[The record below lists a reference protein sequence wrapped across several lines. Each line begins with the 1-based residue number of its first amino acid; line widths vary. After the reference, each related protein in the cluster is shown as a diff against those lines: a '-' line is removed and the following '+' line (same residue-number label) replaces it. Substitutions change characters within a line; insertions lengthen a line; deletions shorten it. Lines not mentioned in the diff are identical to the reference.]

1 MVDLYFGYFVPYLL
15 SYLPYCFSIKIGTI
29 FKIKDTVETY
39 NDLPGTGLC
48 CFFSLNISCKGSM
61 GLDIAL
67 FGDSNPGLDL
77 FKIELLEVG
86 GGKGDCGFKRLD
98 PPLTASSIC
107 R

>member
-1 MVDLYFGYFVPYLL
+1 M
-15 SYLPYCFSIKIGTI
+15 
-29 FKIKDTVETY
+29 ETY

-48 CFFSLNISCKGSM
+48 CFFSLNISCKGSI

-67 FGDSNPGLDL
+67 LGDSNPGLDL

-107 R
+107 RWVIGALGVGFESMGTKGGIDIGRAGTWKIVYF